1 MSGFSGISDEFRS
14 WVRAGIERRTKW
26 LLVFSDTVDFV
37 HFCDFCDDDV
47 ALDLEIAADEAHG
60 AEVRLVG
67 VYDLRGTEEEILD
80 RVRRKWSAA

>member
-1 MSGFSGISDEFRS
+1 MNQLSGITDEFRA
-14 WVRAGIERRTKW
+14 WVRNGLERRAKW

-37 HFCDFCDDDV
+37 HFSDFCEDDL

-60 AEVRLVG
+60 DAVRLVG

-80 RVRRKWSAA
+80 RVRRKWAAA